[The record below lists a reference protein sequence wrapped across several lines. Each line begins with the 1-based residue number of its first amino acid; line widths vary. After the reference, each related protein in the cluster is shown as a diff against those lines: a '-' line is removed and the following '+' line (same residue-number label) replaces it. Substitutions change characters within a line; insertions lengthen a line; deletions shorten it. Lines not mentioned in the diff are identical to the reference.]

1 MQDCTGLPC
10 LGNVVAGRQL
20 RSLAEE
26 FLKAAIARTISG
38 LLTSTRA
45 RDFRRGL
52 FATHRRM
59 RGAPACVRY
68 FHQADDPYS
77 HLMLQA
83 LPALVENYKVR
94 LELHLVP
101 PPDSAAAPDRER
113 LQAWSRRDAVDLASV
128 TGLEFEDPGQQPDPA
143 ATGLG
148 NRVLAAALLTGI
160 PVGSLVSLASTVGRE
175 LWRGNITELERMP
188 ASTRD
193 QADAILDAGR
203 ALRARLG
210 HYLGA
215 TLNFEGE
222 WYWGADRLGYLEQR
236 LRATGLA
243 RTTCTAPIVRLP
255 RVECRHSPTNGH
267 RPEFHF
273 FCSLRSP
280 YTYLAVQRVLEL
292 AARYDARLQLRFVL
306 PMVMRGLP
314 VPRQKRLYI
323 LADAKREADTLG
335 LPFGRIV
342 DPVGVPTERG
352 LAVLHRA
359 IAEGRGPQF
368 LESFLRG
375 VWAEGVDAG
384 GDVGLHLLAL
394 RSGLDESLV
403 ATALDD
409 TSWRAVAT
417 ANREQMLAL
426 GLWGVPSFGVD
437 DGPARWGQDRL
448 WLVERDLIA
457 ATQAE
462 AAD

>member
-1 MQDCTGLPC
+1 MLEES
-10 LGNVVAGRQL
+10 LRAVV
-20 RSLAEE
+20 
-26 FLKAAIARTISG
+26 ARTIAG
-38 LLTSTRA
+38 LLTSPQLRDA
-45 RDFRRGL
+45 RRSLSSIR
-52 FATHRRM
+52 RRM

-83 LPALVENYKVR
+83 LPALAGNYKIR

-101 PPDSAAAPDRER
+101 PPDDAAAPDRER
-113 LQAWSRRDAVDLASV
+113 LQAWSRRDAEDLAAA
-128 TGLEFEDPGQQPDPA
+128 TGLEFVDPGRQPDPA
-143 ATGLG
+143 ATALA
-148 NRVLAAALLTGI
+148 NRVLAAALLARI
-160 PVGSLVSLASTVGRE
+160 PVESLMSLASTAGRA
-175 LWRGNITELERMP
+175 LWCGNIAELERLP
-188 ASTRD
+188 AAAPD

-222 WYWGADRLGYLEQR
+222 WYWGPDRLGYLEQR
-236 LRATGLA
+236 LRGAGLA
-243 RTTCTAPIVRLP
+243 RTASSAPIVRLP

-267 RPEFHF
+267 RPEFQF

-323 LADAKREADTLG
+323 LADAKRDADSLG

-375 VWAEGVDAG
+375 VWAEGIDAG
-384 GDVGLHLLAL
+384 SDVGLHLLAR
-394 RSGLDESLV
+394 RSGLDESFV
-403 ATALDD
+403 AAALGDP
-409 TSWRAVAT
+409 SWRSVAT

-426 GLWGVPSFGVD
+426 GLWGVPSFRVD
-437 DGPARWGQDRL
+437 GGPARWGQDRL
-448 WLVERDLIA
+448 WRVERDLIA
-457 ATQAE
+457 ATQAS
-462 AAD
+462 AAN